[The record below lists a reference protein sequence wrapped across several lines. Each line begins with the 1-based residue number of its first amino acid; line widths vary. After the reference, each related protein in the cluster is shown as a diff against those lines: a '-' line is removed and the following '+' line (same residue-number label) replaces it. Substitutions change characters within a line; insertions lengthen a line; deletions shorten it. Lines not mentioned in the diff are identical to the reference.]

1 MKKPSLVS
9 ISAVIVFL
17 VVIGFVGWMV
27 YEKNTSGSSQS
38 ASVINNAAGSAS
50 IQVNTGITPNL
61 NKWVCK
67 GFQGC
72 WCENGS
78 GGMAQPASRQENE
91 AACTAAIVN
100 RSTGVYTQ

>member
-17 VVIGFVGWMV
+17 VVIGFVGW
-27 YEKNTSGSSQS
+27 
-38 ASVINNAAGSAS
+38 INNAAGSAS